1 MWQYTLLATDMATAP
16 AVQGLSKTS
25 LPHKTPQSSA
35 AQPNTLMSG
44 KGIHL
49 SQKALANTA
58 INLES
63 AVQHVRGSEDSLNS
77 REPL

>member
-1 MWQYTLLATDMATAP
+1 MWQYNLLATDMTTAL

-25 LPHKTPQSSA
+25 LPHKTPHSSA
-35 AQPNTLMSG
+35 AQPNTLVSG

-49 SQKALANTA
+49 SKKTLANTA

-63 AVQHVRGSEDSLNS
+63 TVRHVGGSEDSLNS
-77 REPL
+77 CKPL